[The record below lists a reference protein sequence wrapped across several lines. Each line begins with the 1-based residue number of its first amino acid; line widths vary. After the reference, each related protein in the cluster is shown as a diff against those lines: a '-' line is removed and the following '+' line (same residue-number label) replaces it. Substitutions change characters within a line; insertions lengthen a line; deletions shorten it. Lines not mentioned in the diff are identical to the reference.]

1 MKLKY
6 FIAMACMLIACAT
19 IYANH
24 KEKHNPVP
32 ENVKKFYFFLG
43 KWKGKATMTT
53 NGQTQSFDY
62 LMDFKTDADGWGIL
76 YHEKGLISNA
86 APYIGFGMLGYDESD
101 NTVHIFTLSN
111 YGDVHDHKG
120 SWLDD
125 KNFALVY
132 NGTSEGKALKE
143 DLSIEYVDANT
154 FKFTDVVTLDGQT
167 FQTLNGE
174 MHKTAGK

>member
-1 MKLKY
+1 MKY
-6 FIAMACMLIACAT
+6 FIAMACTLIACIT

-32 ENVKKFYFFLG
+32 DNVKKFYFFLG
-43 KWKGKATMTT
+43 NWKGKASMTA

-76 YHEKGLISNA
+76 YHEKGLIPGA
-86 APYIGFGMLGYDESD
+86 APYIGFGMLGFDTND
-101 NTVHIFTLSN
+101 NTVHIFTVSN

-120 SWLDD
+120 SWIDD

-132 NGTSEGKALKE
+132 NGTSDGKALKE
-143 DLSIEYVDANT
+143 ELSVQYVDATT
-154 FKFTDVVTLDGQT
+154 FKFTDVVTIGGEVA
-167 FQTLNGE
+167 QTLNAE
-174 MHKTAGK
+174 MHKSSTK